1 MNVKA
6 SIVVPVYNEIN
17 LIDNFVN
24 NLFKTFK
31 NEKIKFIFID
41 DGSKD
46 GSSEWLKKN
55 LSKIYIKTNYDLI
68 ILKKNYGKGYAIKQG
83 IKRVEGSYTMF
94 IDSDLEYQP
103 QDLYEM
109 YNVVLKNQDI
119 DVLHGSRNLGAK
131 TQLRRYFLNGI
142 AVKLN
147 TWIYNFLFNQ
157 SLTDLHTGSKIIK
170 NVLLKE
176 LNISTN
182 GFGLEIVMSSE
193 IAKRKIN
200 IFEYGISYYE
210 RSFEQGK
217 KITFV
222 DGLKSYYFLF
232 KERFI
237 QNDLATRISLIYS
250 FLFMSYAGT
259 FFGMGIG
266 KILVIISFMIIGLL
280 IALNRKIIPLSFIFL
295 LTYIGSLFSKG
306 NGKIYTTVLFFL
318 IGLYL
323 SKKISN
329 YFIKTAD
336 NRIFKYFL

>member
-1 MNVKA
+1 MKVKA

-46 GSSEWLKKN
+46 GSSEWLQKN

-217 KITFV
+217 KITLV

-280 IALNRKIIPLSFIFL
+280 IALNRKIIPLSFVFL

-329 YFIKTAD
+329 YFIKTTD

>member
-1 MNVKA
+1 MNVNA

-31 NEKIKFIFID
+31 NQKIKFIFID

-46 GSSEWLKKN
+46 GSSEWLQKN
-55 LSKIYIKTNYDLI
+55 LSKIFNKSNYDLI

-83 IKRVEGSYTMF
+83 IKRIEGSYTMF

-323 SKKISN
+323 SKKILN
-329 YFIKTAD
+329 YFTKTAD

>member
-46 GSSEWLKKN
+46 GSSEWLQKN
-55 LSKIYIKTNYDLI
+55 LSKIYSKTNYDLI

-280 IALNRKIIPLSFIFL
+280 IALNRKIIPLSFVFL

-336 NRIFKYFL
+336 NRIFKYLL

>member
-1 MNVKA
+1 MNVNA
-6 SIVVPVYNEIN
+6 SIVVPVFNEIN
-17 LIDNFVN
+17 LIESFVN
-24 NLFKTFK
+24 NLFETFK

-46 GSSEWLKKN
+46 GSAEWLKSN
-55 LSKIYIKTNYDLI
+55 LSKIFNKKNYELV
-68 ILKKNYGKGYAIKQG
+68 LLNKNYGKGYAIKEG
-83 IKRVEGSYTMF
+83 IKIVEGFYTLF

-109 YNVVLKNQDI
+109 YNVVLKNQNI
-119 DVLHGSRNLGAK
+119 KVLYGSRTLGAK

-157 SLTDLHTGSKIIK
+157 SLTDLHTGSKII
-170 NVLLKE
+170 NNSLLKE

-182 GFGLEIVMSSE
+182 GFGLEIVISSE

-217 KITFV
+217 KITII
-222 DGLKSYYFLF
+222 DGIKSYYFLF
-232 KERFI
+232 RERFI
-237 QNDLATRISLIYS
+237 QNDLQTRISLIYS

-259 FFGMGIG
+259 FFGMGKG

-280 IALNRKIIPLSFIFL
+280 IALNRKIVPLSVVFL
-295 LTYIGSLFSKG
+295 FTYLGSLFSKG

-329 YFIKTAD
+329 YFTSTE
-336 NRIFKYFL
+336 NSRIFKFFL

>member
-1 MNVKA
+1 MNHEV
-6 SIVVPVYNEIN
+6 SIIVPIYNEIN
-17 LIDNFVN
+17 SLNT
-24 NLFKTFK
+24 LSSKLKETFK
-31 NEKIKFIFID
+31 HIKVKYIFVD

-46 GSSEWLKKN
+46 GTSEWLKKN
-55 LSKIYIKTNYDLI
+55 LSKIFDKTNYELI
-68 ILKKNYGKGYAIKQG
+68 TLKNNYGKGYAIKEG
-83 IKRVEGSYTMF
+83 IKRIEGSYTMF

-109 YNVVLKNQDI
+109 YNVVLNNKDI
-119 DVLHGSRNLGAK
+119 EVLYGSRNLGAK

-157 SLTDLHTGSKIIK
+157 SLTDLHTGSKII
-170 NVLLKE
+170 NNLLLKE
-176 LNISTN
+176 LHISTN

-217 KITFV
+217 KITFI

-232 KERFI
+232 RERFI
-237 QNDLATRISLIYS
+237 QNDLSTRISLIYS
-250 FLFMSYAGT
+250 FLFMGYAGT
-259 FFGMGIG
+259 FFGMGKG
-266 KILVIISFMIIGLL
+266 KILVIIFFMIIGLI

-295 LTYIGSLFSKG
+295 LTYIGSMFSKG
-306 NGKIYTTVLFFL
+306 NGKIYTTALFFL

-323 SKKISN
+323 SKRISN
-329 YFIKTAD
+329 YFIK
-336 NRIFKYFL
+336 NKGNQIVKFFL

>member
-1 MNVKA
+1 MNVNA
-6 SIVVPVYNEIN
+6 SIVVPIYNEIN

-31 NEKIKFIFID
+31 NEKVKFIFID

-46 GSSEWLKKN
+46 GSSEWLQKN
-55 LSKIYIKTNYDLI
+55 LNKIFYKTNYDLI
-68 ILKKNYGKGYAIKQG
+68 TLKKNYGKGYAIKQG
-83 IKRVEGSYTMF
+83 IKKVEGSYTMF

-119 DVLHGSRNLGAK
+119 DVLYGSRNLGAK

-170 NVLLKE
+170 NLLLKE

-259 FFGMGIG
+259 FFGMGKG

-280 IALNRKIIPLSFIFL
+280 IALNRKIIPLSVIFV

>member
-1 MNVKA
+1 MNVNA

-17 LIDNFVN
+17 LIDNFEN

-31 NEKIKFIFID
+31 NKKIKFIFID

-46 GSSEWLKKN
+46 GSSEWLQKN
-55 LSKIYIKTNYDLI
+55 LSKIFNKSNYDLI

-83 IKRVEGSYTMF
+83 IKRIEGSYTMF

-280 IALNRKIIPLSFIFL
+280 IALNRKIIPLSFVFL

-323 SKKISN
+323 SKKILN
-329 YFIKTAD
+329 YFTKTAD

>member
-1 MNVKA
+1 MNVNA
-6 SIVVPVYNEIN
+6 SIVVPVFNEIDT
-17 LIDNFVN
+17 IESFTN
-24 NLFKTFK
+24 NLCETFK
-31 NEKIKFIFID
+31 NEKVKFIFID

-46 GSSEWLKKN
+46 GSAEWLKNN
-55 LSKIYIKTNYDLI
+55 LSKIFNKKKYELI
-68 ILKKNYGKGYAIKQG
+68 LLNKNYGKGYATKQG
-83 IKRVEGSYTMF
+83 IKIVEGYYTLF

-103 QDLYEM
+103 QDLFEM
-109 YNVVLKNQDI
+109 YNIVLKNQKI
-119 DVLHGSRNLGAK
+119 KVLYGSRNLGSK

-157 SLTDLHTGSKIIK
+157 SLTDLHTGSKIL
-170 NVLLKE
+170 NNSLLKE

-182 GFGLEIVMSSE
+182 GFGLEIVISSE

-217 KITFV
+217 KITFI
-222 DGLKSYYFLF
+222 DGIKSYYFLF
-232 KERFI
+232 RERFI
-237 QNDLATRISLIYS
+237 QNDLQTRISLIYS

-259 FFGMGIG
+259 FFGMGKG
-266 KILVIISFMIIGLL
+266 KILVIIFFMIIGLL
-280 IALNRKIIPLSFIFL
+280 IGLNRKIASLSVVFF
-295 LTYIGSLFSKG
+295 LTYVGSLFSKG

-323 SKKISN
+323 SKKIPN
-329 YFIKTAD
+329 YFRKTQD
-336 NRIFKYFL
+336 NKFMKFFL